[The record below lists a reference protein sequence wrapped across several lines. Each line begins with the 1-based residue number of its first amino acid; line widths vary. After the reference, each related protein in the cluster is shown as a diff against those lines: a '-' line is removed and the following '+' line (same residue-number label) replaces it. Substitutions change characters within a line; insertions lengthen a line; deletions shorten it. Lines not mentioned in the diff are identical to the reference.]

1 MKLFFKFILLP
12 FFILSCTNKICSN
25 GATNSPKCDLCPPGR
40 IFLDGQC
47 AIQVT
52 PEQGGK

>member
-1 MKLFFKFILLP
+1 MKLSFKFILLP

-25 GATNSPKCDLCPPGR
+25 GATNSPNCDLCPPGR